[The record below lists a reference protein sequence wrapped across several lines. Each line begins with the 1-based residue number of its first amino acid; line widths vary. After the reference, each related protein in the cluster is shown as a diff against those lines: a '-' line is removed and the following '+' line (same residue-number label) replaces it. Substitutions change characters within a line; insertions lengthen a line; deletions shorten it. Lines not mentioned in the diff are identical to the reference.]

1 MGAGPRPIPHR
12 TLNSQNLAAAIEYCL
27 TPQAQQAAQGI
38 AAQMHRESG
47 VATAVD
53 SFHRQLVP
61 THVTC
66 DILPRHT
73 AQWVYNS
80 RKSAAHVKLSD
91 AALKILIQ
99 QKRLKFSDV
108 EM

>member
-61 THVTC
+61 TYVAC
-66 DILPRHT
+66 DVLPRYT

-80 RKSAAHVKLSD
+80 KKSGAHVRLSD